1 MWGSCANFPPLCE
14 CRRGGEG
21 WNFIP
26 DKEWMRQLHVS
37 WACRCDRLITTQV
50 PHTTT
55 KREKSHKATL
65 YDQTTV
71 TVFGNFYEEKITVVK
86 CGEVSVLLSVLP
98 PVLPN
103 PHHISEQQHLSG
115 AKNLNSLSV
124 CVGKK
129 FTATVSPPNRDLSEL
144 SPRKQ
149 PPFLESNSVV
159 YWWQLCNYII

>member
-86 CGEVSVLLSVLP
+86 RGEVSVLLSVLP

-103 PHHISEQQHLSG
+103 PHHIS
-115 AKNLNSLSV
+115 ARTTTSV
-124 CVGKK
+124 RGKK
-129 FTATVSPPNRDLSEL
+129 LKFTKCLCW
-144 SPRKQ
+144 KKIH
-149 PPFLESNSVV
+149 SNSQPSQPRLKWTFPQKTASLPGVKQCCLLMAV
-159 YWWQLCNYII
+159 M